1 MLILCLYRY
10 EGLVGKFVII
20 FLMEIKRYDL
30 GNFLFS
36 CFVEICNVIFFY
48 DMVKF
53 KNIFVKEDLIEIF
66 VICRGIL
73 LIKYRRKMFVIF
85 NDNYLWFCLL
95 YFLVICDNIIVV
107 NILIENGVDLF

>member
-1 MLILCLYRY
+1 MIQEIFY
-10 EGLVGKFVII
+10 LVVLLKFV
-20 FLMEIKRYDL
+20 M
-30 GNFLFS
+30 LF
-36 CFVEICNVIFFY
+36 FFY

-66 VICRGIL
+66 VICRDFL
-73 LIKYRRKMFVIF
+73 LIRYRRKMFVIF
-85 NDNYLWFCLL
+85 NDNYLQFCLL